1 MKITKENTFP
11 WELDW
16 NLMRTFMV
24 IVEQGSITLAAGYL
38 GQQQPSISNALKRL
52 ENKVGR
58 RLIDRKPNY
67 FRVTAAGNNLYK
79 ECVSIYESVSRF
91 PGLLRDT
98 DDELTGN
105 ISIAVASHIVCPLF
119 DQTLETFNQQHP
131 KVTFN
136 ICVKDSLAVIDRVH
150 QKQSTLGI
158 CLVEKQAE
166 RLSYQL
172 MYRQYFGF
180 FCGPSHPLFAKQNLE
195 LEDLRG
201 MASVS
206 FPTDSEDGALHAVS
220 ELRLKA
226 KIKHKLSGVS
236 PSLHEVRRMIIA
248 GLGIGPLPLHV
259 AQSDVDVGRLR
270 QLPPFKQ
277 LPSIDIYMVNNPNA
291 GLNRAEV
298 SFIEKLKQEVDKTTL
313 SERTYR

>member
-1 MKITKENTFP
+1 MVKTKENTFP
-11 WELDW
+11 WALDW

-24 IVEQGSITLAAGYL
+24 IVEHESITLAAESL
-38 GQQQPSISNALKRL
+38 GLQQPSLSNALKRL
-52 ENKVGR
+52 ENCVGR

-67 FRVTAAGNNLYK
+67 FRVTAAGKQLYK

-91 PGLLRDT
+91 PGLLQDS

-105 ISIAVASHIVCPLF
+105 ISIAVASHIACPLF
-119 DQTLETFNQQHP
+119 DQLLQSFNQQHP

-136 ICVKDSLAVIDRVH
+136 ICVKDSLTVINRVQ

-158 CLVEKQAE
+158 CLIEEQNEK
-166 RLSYQL
+166 LSYQL

-180 FCGPSHPLFAKQNLE
+180 FCGPSHPLFSKNNLT
-195 LEDLRG
+195 LKDLKGR
-201 MASVS
+201 ASVS

-220 ELRLKA
+220 QLRSKA
-226 KIKHKLSGVS
+226 KIKYKLSGIS

-259 AQSDVDVGRLR
+259 AQSDVEAGRLR
-270 QLPPFKQ
+270 QLPPFRE
-277 LPSIDIYMVNNPNA
+277 LPSIDIYAINNPNA
-291 GLNRAEV
+291 RLNRAEV
-298 SFIEKLKQEVDKTTL
+298 SFIEQLKQKIDKTAL

>member
-1 MKITKENTFP
+1 MMKAKETTFP
-11 WELDW
+11 WALDW

-24 IVEQGSITLAAGYL
+24 IVDQGSITLAAESMGL
-38 GQQQPSISNALKRL
+38 QQPSLSNALKRL
-52 ENKVGR
+52 ENCIGR

-67 FRVTAAGNNLYK
+67 FRVTAAGKHLYK

-91 PGLLRDT
+91 PGLLQDT
-98 DDELTGN
+98 DDELTGG
-105 ISIAVASHIVCPLF
+105 ISIAVASHIVCPLL
-119 DQTLETFNQQHP
+119 DQTLQSFNQQHP

-136 ICVKDSLAVIDRVH
+136 ICVHDSLAVIRRVQ
-150 QKQSTLGI
+150 QKQATIGI
-158 CLVEKQAE
+158 CLVEEQNEK
-166 RLSYQL
+166 LSHQH

-180 FCGPSHPLFAKQNLE
+180 FCGPSHPLFSKQNLT
-195 LEDLRG
+195 LEDLKG

-220 ELRLKA
+220 QLRSKA
-226 KIKHKLSGVS
+226 KIKYKVSGIS

-259 AQSDVDVGRLR
+259 AQRDVEAGRLK
-270 QLPPFKQ
+270 QLPPFKG
-277 LPSIDIYMVNNPNA
+277 LPSIDIYTVNNPNA
-291 GLNRAEV
+291 RLNRAEAR
-298 SFIEKLKQEVDKTTL
+298 FIEQLKQEIDKTSL

>member
-1 MKITKENTFP
+1 MMITKENTFP

-24 IVEQGSITLAAGYL
+24 IVEQGSITLAAESL
-38 GQQQPSISNALKRL
+38 GLQQPALSNALKRL
-52 ENKVGR
+52 ENSVGR
-58 RLIDRKPNY
+58 RLIDRKPHY

-79 ECVSIYESVSRF
+79 ECVEIYESVSRF

-98 DDELTGN
+98 DEELTGN

-119 DQTLETFNQQHP
+119 DRTLQTFYQQHP

-136 ICVKDSLAVIDRVH
+136 ICVKDSLKVINRVR

-158 CLVEKQAE
+158 CLVEEHNEK
-166 RLSYQL
+166 LSYQL

-180 FCGPSHPLFAKQNLE
+180 FCGPSHPLFAKQNLT

-201 MASVS
+201 MDSVS
-206 FPTDSEDGALHAVS
+206 FPTDSEDGALHAVTQ
-220 ELRLKA
+220 LRSKA
-226 KIKHKLSGVS
+226 KIKYKLSGVS

-259 AQSDVDVGRLR
+259 AQSDVEVGRLK
-270 QLPPFKQ
+270 QLPPFKN
-277 LPSIDIYMVNNPNA
+277 LPSIDIYTVVNPNA
-291 GLNRAEV
+291 RLNRAEV
-298 SFIEKLKQEVDKTTL
+298 SFIEQLKQEVNKTTL
-313 SERTYR
+313 LERTYC

>member
-1 MKITKENTFP
+1 MMMPKQNSFP
-11 WELDW
+11 WLLDW

-24 IVEQGSITLAAGYL
+24 IVEKGSITLAAEHL
-38 GQQQPSISNALKRL
+38 GRQQPSISNALKRL
-52 ENKVGR
+52 ETSVER

-79 ECVSIYESVSRF
+79 ECVSIFESVSRF
-91 PGLLRDT
+91 PGLLQDT
-98 DDELTGN
+98 DDELSGN

-119 DQTLETFNQQHP
+119 DQMLQTFNQQHP

-136 ICVKDSLAVIDRVH
+136 IFVKDSLTVINRVL

-158 CLVEKQAE
+158 CLVADQSEK
-166 RLSYQL
+166 LSYQL

-180 FCGPSHPLFAKQNLE
+180 FCGPSHALFNKQNII

-201 MASVS
+201 RASVS

-220 ELRLKA
+220 QLRSKA
-226 KIKHKLSGVS
+226 KIKYKLSGVS

-259 AQSDVDVGRLR
+259 AQSDVEAGRLK
-270 QLPPFKQ
+270 QLPPFKG
-277 LPSIDIYMVNNPNA
+277 LPSIDIYTVNNPNA
-291 GLNRAEV
+291 RLNRAEV
-298 SFIEKLKQEVDKTTL
+298 GFIEQLNQSIEAASL
-313 SERTYR
+313 SERTYS